1 MAIYYFV
8 WFEGGLG
15 SDGKVCRLAG
25 VMWWLP
31 LAGTSAGV
39 QLLILVG
46 LSTT

>member
-25 VMWWLP
+25 VTWWLH